1 MKTSNAMNVAVNL
14 AVIGFVG
21 LYLFHWIATRD
32 GANPDTDQLSYR
44 DLSQDEWNQLIG
56 GASVVGNESVRPVAV
71 EFSDYQCQYCA
82 STQRQLAKYLEDQQ
96 RVAVFVR
103 HFPLPSHEA
112 AKGAARAAICAEAQG
127 LFQQMHFRLFEQSD
141 WHESQDWTKLAKEIG
156 VDDIR
161 QFSECLHSA
170 ATEARLEG
178 DQALALEF
186 GIRAVPTFV
195 FRDATYTGQLN
206 RWTLRDLV
214 NRRQD

>member
-32 GANPDTDQLSYR
+32 GAKGSGKCLTKTATLCWSSRYF
-44 DLSQDEWNQLIG
+44 
-56 GASVVGNESVRPVAV
+56 ASCRCG
-71 EFSDYQCQYCA
+71 
-82 STQRQLAKYLEDQQ
+82 
-96 RVAVFVR
+96 
-103 HFPLPSHEA
+103 
-112 AKGAARAAICAEAQG
+112 
-127 LFQQMHFRLFEQSD
+127 HFRLFEQSD